1 MLALLGIGLSC
12 SPASDPSGEGASG
25 GSVGA
30 VGGAP
35 GPQSGGALA
44 SGGSG
49 TGAGPAATGA
59 SGGALTGGA
68 GPGGNS
74 SGGVQTGAG
83 GAPAPRDCEND
94 SPALSVRLLETK
106 RVSELGSLFS
116 NQEDSVGPRTW
127 QARYGK
133 APEIVPVA
141 DGDGLAVLLQDQSS
155 GAAAH
160 VVHLAPSEVG
170 YAVDA
175 VYEVESLGRIMG
187 LALDEDGNYF
197 VATGVDEDDDV
208 DATYPPNDIPR
219 PDIVRLVKFDR
230 SGCVLRETDVD
241 MARREADPE
250 AEIIVNPMVAG
261 SSRLAYGAG
270 HLLLVHSH
278 NTEPDENIGG
288 TRHQKAI
295 ATHFD
300 AETGAVTRA
309 STMWVSHSFD
319 QRALFDGT
327 GFVELHLGDAY
338 PRTLTVGRY
347 PASGRGVTRD
357 LFHIKGPEGDNNTF
371 TRLGGIAQ
379 VDDPEF
385 GYLVLFSTER
395 SAGFEGDEEI
405 RGTRDLALVRV
416 RSDLEEV
423 EGSVID
429 RGPQTTEFAVV
440 SSAKEQTNHVRWL
453 TDLGENRHVER
464 PRIVAAGGG
473 AIALWEEWS
482 MSGMMSR
489 FEGVYA
495 LSLGADGEVADGPE
509 QLPGA
514 QHISRGDDAI
524 SVGGRALYVS
534 GSAEGLVL
542 HFVASDLSLEQLTIP

>member
-1 MLALLGIGLSC
+1 M
-12 SPASDPSGEGASG
+12 
-25 GSVGA
+25 
-30 VGGAP
+30 
-35 GPQSGGALA
+35 
-44 SGGSG
+44 
-49 TGAGPAATGA
+49 
-59 SGGALTGGA
+59 
-68 GPGGNS
+68 
-74 SGGVQTGAG
+74 QTGAG
-83 GAPAPRDCEND
+83 GAPAPRDCEDN
-94 SPALSVRLLETK
+94 SPALSVKLLETK
-106 RVSELGSLFS
+106 RVSDLGALFS

-141 DGDGLAVLLQDQSS
+141 DGDGFAVLLQDQSA

-187 LALDEDGNYF
+187 LALDEAGNYF
-197 VATGVDEDDDV
+197 FATGVDEDDDV

-278 NTEPDENIGG
+278 NTEPDESIGG

-295 ATHFD
+295 ATHID

-379 VDDPEF
+379 VGHPEF
-385 GYLVLFSTER
+385 DYLVLFSTER
-395 SAGFEGDEEI
+395 SAGFEGDGEV

-423 EGSVID
+423 EDSAID

-453 TDLGENRHVER
+453 TALGENRHVER

-495 LSLGADGEVADGPE
+495 LSLGADGEVIDGPE